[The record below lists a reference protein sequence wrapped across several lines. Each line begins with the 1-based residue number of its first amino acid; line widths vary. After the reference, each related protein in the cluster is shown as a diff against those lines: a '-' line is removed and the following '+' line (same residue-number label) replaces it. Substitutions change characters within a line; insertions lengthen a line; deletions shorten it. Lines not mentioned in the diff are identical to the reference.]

1 MLASERTVPDMRLA
15 TPMILDGR
23 SPVPARELD
32 SILDV
37 ERARFPGVADR
48 LIRRLDRAGVTIAFE
63 RTPLLDAPAGASDSS
78 SRDSALTTFRAE
90 VAEIRPMDRAE
101 ELRLARRFDLV
112 RRRYR
117 RALDRAGLL
126 LFETPRSEARAFFD
140 GACDHDGD
148 REHPGCL
155 FTSVPPAVAETLHA
169 RRSEYDAARNEMVSR
184 ALYLVLRLAPRF
196 RGLGVPFLD
205 LVQEGNASL
214 FRAVEGYE
222 WWRDVRFSTYATF
235 WVNQAFLSLL
245 YRTGRTVRVP
255 AYIQKAMKRINA
267 ARAGEPNAAPE
278 EIADAAGFGV
288 DFVKHVLAG
297 NKYSLS
303 LDREVGREEG
313 ENHRFLDLLEDPR
326 PGVDFE
332 GIEELRLG
340 DRLRETMRVLS
351 ARERLVVELRYGLNG
366 SPPHT
371 LGEVGKILGVS
382 LERVRQIQEVAL
394 QRMRGERGRR
404 LLAPLLN

>member
-1 MLASERTVPDMRLA
+1 MRPA

-23 SPVPARELD
+23 SLLPARELD
-32 SILDV
+32 PYLDV
-37 ERARFPGVADR
+37 ERERFPGVADR
-48 LIRRLDRAGVTIAFE
+48 LIRRLDRAGTRIAFE
-63 RTPLLDAPAGASDSS
+63 RSPLLEVPAGGTDSS

-90 VAEIRPMDRAE
+90 IAEILPMDRKE
-101 ELRLARRFDLV
+101 ELRLARRFDFV

-117 RALDRAGLL
+117 RALDSAGLL
-126 LFETPRSEARAFFD
+126 PLQTPRSEARAFFD
-140 GACDHDGD
+140 GACDHEGD
-148 REHPGCL
+148 RGNPGCL
-155 FTSVPPAVAETLHA
+155 FASVPPATAETLHA
-169 RRSEYDAARNEMVSR
+169 RRAEVEEARNEMVARS
-184 ALYLVLRLAPRF
+184 LYLVLRLAPRF

-255 AYIQKAMKRINA
+255 AYIQKAMKKINA
-267 ARAGEPNAAPE
+267 ARSGEPNAAPE
-278 EIADAAGFGV
+278 EIAGVAGLGV
-288 DFVKHVLAG
+288 DFVKNVLAG

-326 PGVDFE
+326 PGVDLE

-340 DRLRETMRVLS
+340 DRLRETMEVLS

-366 SPPHT
+366 APTHT

-404 LLAPLLN
+404 LLTPLLN